1 MKKALGILLALTLAV
16 GAFAGLSLLS
26 VSAAAS
32 QATLVNGEYLY
43 DDFEK
48 ESTAYFTVQ
57 STGAVEIVSK
67 ADGAPVRS
75 GDSSLKF
82 SGGEGSWTSPA
93 LTVDATK
100 AVVDGAGTYMLSTWV
115 YFETMPEGHTEET
128 PKTMQSTFRGSANL
142 QGSNAY
148 WNFAS
153 SSIKQGEW
161 FYINTF
167 CELTATQAAD
177 TKLQLM
183 FDGIGKGSVL
193 YLDDFSFVKI
203 PGDFIGL
210 YSTTKDPFLN
220 GSGVLTGKNL
230 PATDGKVT
238 FTLYNLN
245 DQPVTPSLQVR
256 ANDGKWTTKLTYK
269 ETTIPAGGCATIAV
283 DVSGIEYAEDDFW
296 LIYMLDANGKELFGE
311 NYVFGYGMKGQA
323 GVSRFNNIS
332 GLSYKRTV
340 AVLDG
345 TVTVTNENTE
355 KGLAFHKIADKKVF
369 GVEDTFTAVPADG
382 CTFDGWYAGDVLVS
396 SDATITFDNTC
407 IVTAVADKN
416 LTVKFSG
423 TVSDTVLLGDGT
435 LEESD
440 KGWMQFS
447 THGGTLAR
455 VDGGANG
462 TDKAMKFTGSGTA
475 KPSYSALG
483 FDVGPAI
490 INDAENGYAGAGAG
504 TYKLSFYAKLD
515 ANASVDSA
523 KIKIFLNS
531 QIHKSANDMVKEFGG
546 EASDYVA
553 TYSSCTD
560 LLELTKEWKQFTI
573 DVKVSE
579 AYLAQIAR
587 LYAEKGYKDAYK
599 LLIRFDGAE
608 GIYKEGANG
617 DAYLIDELTFA
628 KEGQSGDPVTP
639 PVEKDPVGVKW
650 TFTKDFSGEPYFCST
665 NAAGFISAADVKD
678 GKVKKNI
685 VISNTGSED
694 IQIWF
699 SATVLHKGNS
709 GDSWKPVKNT
719 DKLIVPA
726 GESLLIAYECDATYT
741 LNADG
746 VETTYTYDQYFP
758 RFDIRTKDGGKEIK
772 AGTEFIISGIGVEYL
787 QKLDSNAKASMTVTA
802 VYELPESANKPGG
815 DILPVALMATVAV
828 AAIALVIAAKKKKEQ
843 K

>member
-26 VSAAAS
+26 VSAATS
-32 QATLVNGEYLY
+32 QTTIVDGEYLY
-43 DDFEK
+43 DDFEE
-48 ESTAYFTVQ
+48 ESNAYFVPQSSGTV
-57 STGAVEIVSK
+57 ELVSK

-93 LTVDATK
+93 LTMEATQ

-128 PKTMQSTFRGSANL
+128 PKTMQSTFLGSANL

-153 SSIKQGEW
+153 STIKQGEW

-167 CELTATQAAD
+167 CELTETQAAD
-177 TKLQLM
+177 EKLQLM
-183 FDGIGKGSVL
+183 FDGVGKGSVF

-203 PGDFIGL
+203 PGDFIGV

-220 GSGVLTGKNL
+220 GSGVLTGEKL
-230 PATDGKVT
+230 PAVEGKVS

-245 DQPVTPSLQVR
+245 DQPVTPNIQVR

-283 DVSGIEYAEDDFW
+283 DVSSIEYSATDFW
-296 LIYMLDANGKELFGE
+296 LIYMLDANGKELTGE
-311 NYVFGYGMKGQA
+311 NYLFGYGVKGQA
-323 GVSRFNNIS
+323 GVSQFNNLQNIT
-332 GLSYKRTV
+332 KKVV
-340 AVLDG
+340 AILDG
-345 TVTVTNENTE
+345 TVSVTNETTD
-355 KGLAFHKIADKKVF
+355 KGLAFHKFAEKKVF
-369 GVEDTFTAVPADG
+369 GIEDTFTAVPADG
-382 CTFDGWYAGDVLVS
+382 CTFDGWYAGDTPVS

-407 IVTAVADKN
+407 IVNAIADKN
-416 LTVKFSG
+416 LTAKFSG

-440 KGWMQFS
+440 KGWMPFS
-447 THGGTLAR
+447 THGGTLTR

-462 TDKAMKFTGSGTA
+462 TNKAMLFSAANANDKWA
-475 KPSYSALG
+475 ALG
-483 FDVGPAI
+483 FDVAPAI
-490 INDAENGYAGAGAG
+490 IDDAEKGYVGDGAG

-515 ANASVDSA
+515 ADAPADTA

-531 QIHKSANDMVKEFGG
+531 HAHKSAADMVKEFGG
-546 EASDYVA
+546 EEKDYVA
-553 TYSSCTD
+553 TYIACTD
-560 LLELTKEWKQFTI
+560 LLEITKEWKQFNI

-579 AYLAQIAR
+579 QYLAQLTR
-587 LYAEKGYKDAYK
+587 LYEEKNNKDAYT
-599 LLIRFDGAE
+599 LVIRFDGSE
-608 GIYKEGANG
+608 GIYKDGINEN
-617 DAYLIDELTFA
+617 AYLVDELTLV
-628 KEGQSGDPVTP
+628 KEGQGEEPVTP
-639 PVEKDPVGVKW
+639 PEEKTPVGVKW

-665 NAAGFISAADVKD
+665 AAAGFISEADVKN
-678 GKVKKNI
+678 GKVTKNI
-685 VISNTGSED
+685 VVSNTGSED

-726 GESLLIAYECDATYT
+726 GESLLIAYECDATFT

-746 VETTYTYDQYFP
+746 VEATYTYDQYFP

-787 QKLDSNAKASMTVTA
+787 QKLDSNAKSSMTVTA

-815 DILPVALMATVAV
+815 DVLPVALIATAAVAV
-828 AAIALVIAAKKKKEQ
+828 IGLVIAAKKKKEQ
-843 K
+843 E